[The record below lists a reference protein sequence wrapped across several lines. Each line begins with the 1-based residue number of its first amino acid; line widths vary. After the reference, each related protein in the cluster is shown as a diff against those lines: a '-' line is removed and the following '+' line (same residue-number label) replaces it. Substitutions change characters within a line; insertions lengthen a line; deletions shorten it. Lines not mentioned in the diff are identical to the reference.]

1 MKKAIILFLILFLFL
16 SFYFYPFRLH
26 SKLTA
31 EITPIWSMFRYNAQR
46 IGKCPYDTAGNSGTL
61 MWKFKTGGVIDSSPA
76 ISSDGTIY
84 VGSEDWYLYATD
96 QNGKLKWKYQTSG
109 VIYSSPAISS
119 DGTIYIGS
127 NDHYLYAI
135 NPDGKLKWKF
145 ETDKEIHS
153 SPAISPD
160 GTIYIGSNDHYL
172 YAINPDGKL
181 KWKFETD
188 KEIHSSPA
196 ISPDGTIYVGSEDG
210 CLYAINPDGTLRWNY
225 QTSGSIDSSPLISSD
240 GTVYV
245 GSIDHYLYAMNS
257 NGVLKWKFETGWAI
271 YSSPAVGSDG
281 TIYIGSD
288 DNYLYA
294 INPDGKLKWKFSAG
308 SKVESSPSISSDG
321 TIYIGSDDHYLYA
334 INPAKTIKWKFKV
347 GDKVFS
353 SPAISSYGTIYIGS
367 DDNYLYAIGSFH
379 IMASSGLGGSI
390 SPVGIVSINYGA
402 SQMFSIIPNAGY
414 YIKDVIVDGVSVGAV
429 STYTFTNIEAIHTI
443 FATFELNTYTV
454 KALVKEGSGTIYP
467 LTQVVNYSQPVV
479 VNIVPEIGYHLDKLV
494 DNGRDVT
501 SKVIDNKYMIA
512 LVKEDHEIIATFA
525 ISTFTIVASA
535 GEGGSITPSGA
546 ITVNYIP
553 NLTFTITPYEG
564 YRIKDVIVDK
574 VSVGAISTYTFKDI
588 SSDHLIKAIF
598 VKKIITIILQ
608 IGNPY
613 MAVNGISQEID
624 PGRGAKPVIKNG
636 RTLIPIRAIV
646 EVLGGTVEWDGT
658 TKKVAVTL
666 KDTTIEL
673 WIGKPQ
679 ATVNGQT
686 KWIDDANHKVMPEII
701 NGRTMLPLRFVA
713 ENLGADVVWD
723 GTTKTITITYTLP

>member
-61 MWKFKTGGVIDSSPA
+61 MWKFKTGGVIDSSPV
-76 ISSDGTIY
+76 ISSDGTVY
-84 VGSEDWYLYATD
+84 VGSEDWYLYAID

-119 DGTIYIGS
+119 GGTIYIGSNDHYLYAINPGGKLKWKFETEKEIHSSPAVALDGTIYIGS

-153 SPAISPD
+153 SPAISPN
-160 GTIYIGSNDHYL
+160 GTV
-172 YAINPDGKL
+172 
-181 KWKFETD
+181 
-188 KEIHSSPA
+188 
-196 ISPDGTIYVGSEDG
+196 YVGSEDWY
-210 CLYAINPDGTLRWNY
+210 LYAIDPNGTLRWKY
-225 QTSGSIDSSPLISSD
+225 QTNGSIDSSPLISSD

-245 GSIDHYLYAMNS
+245 GSIDHYLYAINPNS
-257 NGVLKWKFETGWAI
+257 VLKWKFETGWAI
-271 YSSPAVGSDG
+271 YSSPAIASDG

-288 DNYLYA
+288 DHYLYA
-294 INPDGKLKWKFSAG
+294 INPDGKLKWKFEAG

-334 INPAKTIKWKFKV
+334 INPDKTIKWKFKV
-347 GDKVFS
+347 SDKVFS
-353 SPAISSYGTIYIGS
+353 SPAIDSYGTIYIGS
-367 DDNYLYAIGSFH
+367 GDNYLYAIGSFN
-379 IMASSGLGGSI
+379 IIASVSSGGSI
-390 SPVGIVSINYGA
+390 SPVGIVSVNYGA
-402 SQMFSIIPNAGY
+402 SQVFSIIPNAGY
-414 YIKDVIVDGVSVGAV
+414 NIKDVIVDGVSVGAV
-429 STYTFTNIEAIHTI
+429 STYTFINIEANHKI

-454 KALVKEGSGTIYP
+454 KASIKAGNGTVYP
-467 LTQVVNYSQPVV
+467 LSQVVNYDQPVV
-479 VNIVPEIGYHLDKLV
+479 VNIVPEIGYHLDKLT
-494 DNGRDVT
+494 DNGKDVT

-535 GEGGSITPSGA
+535 GEGGSITPSGT

-553 NLTFTITPYEG
+553 NLTFTITPDKG
-564 YRIKDVIVDK
+564 YRIKDVIVDEAP
-574 VSVGAISTYTFKDI
+574 VGAVSTYTFKDI
-588 SSDHLIKAIF
+588 SSDHSIKAFF

-613 MAVNGISQEID
+613 MTVNGVSQEID
-624 PGRGAKPVIKNG
+624 PGRGTKPIIKNA
-636 RTLIPIRAIV
+636 RTIIPIRAIV
-646 EVLGGTVEWDGT
+646 EALGGTVEWDGT
-658 TKKVAVTL
+658 AKKVTITL
-666 KDTTIEL
+666 KNTTIEL
-673 WIGKPQ
+673 WIGKSQ
-679 ATVNGQT
+679 AKVNVVL
-686 KWIDDANHKVMPEII
+686 KWIDDTNHKVAPEII
-701 NGRTMLPLRFVA
+701 NSRTMLPLRFVT
-713 ENLGADVVWD
+713 ENLGCEVDWD
-723 GTTKTITITYTLP
+723 STTKTVTIVYKP

>member
-1 MKKAIILFLILFLFL
+1 MKKAIILFLISFLFL

-26 SKLTA
+26 SKLTT
-31 EITPIWSMFRYNAQR
+31 EIAPIWSMFRYNSQR
-46 IGKCPYDTAGNSGTL
+46 IGKCPYDTAINNGTL
-61 MWKFKTGGVIDSSPA
+61 MWKFRTNGVVHSSPA
-76 ISSDGTIY
+76 ISSDGTVY
-84 VGSEDWYLYATD
+84 TGSEDWYLYAID

-145 ETDKEIHS
+145 ETDKEIQS
-153 SPAISPD
+153 SPAVSPD
-160 GTIYIGSNDHYL
+160 GTIYIGSDDHYL

-181 KWKFETD
+181 KWKFETE
-188 KEIHSSPA
+188 KEIQSSPA
-196 ISPDGTIYVGSEDG
+196 VSPDGTIYIGSDDHY
-210 CLYAINPDGTLRWNY
+210 LYAINPDGKLKWKY
-225 QTSGSIDSSPLISSD
+225 QTSNSIYSSPAVSID

-245 GSIDHYLYAMNS
+245 GSRDHYLYAVNPNS
-257 NGVLKWKFETGWAI
+257 VLKWKFETGWAI
-271 YSSPAVGSDG
+271 YSSPAISSDG

-288 DNYLYA
+288 DHYLYA
-294 INPDGKLKWKFSAG
+294 INPDGKLKWKFEAG

-334 INPAKTIKWKFKV
+334 INPDKTIKWKFKV

-353 SPAISSYGTIYIGS
+353 SPAIDSYGTIYIGS
-367 DDNYLYAIGSFH
+367 DDNYLYAIGSFN
-379 IMASSGLGGSI
+379 IIASVSSGGSI
-390 SPVGIVSINYGA
+390 SPVGIVSVNYGA
-402 SQMFSIIPNAGY
+402 SQVFSIIPNAGY
-414 YIKDVIVDGVSVGAV
+414 NIKDVIVDGVSVGAV
-429 STYTFTNIEAIHTI
+429 STYTFINIEANHTI

-454 KALVKEGSGTIYP
+454 KASIKVGNGTVYP
-467 LTQVVNYSQPVV
+467 LSQVVNYDQPAI
-479 VNIVPEIGYHLDKLV
+479 VNIVPEIGYHLDKLT
-494 DNGRDVT
+494 DNGKDVT

-535 GEGGSITPSGA
+535 GESGSISPSGT
-546 ITVNYIP
+546 ITVNYVP
-553 NLTFTITPYEG
+553 NLTFTITPDEG
-564 YRIKDVIVDK
+564 YRIKDVIVDE
-574 VSVGAISTYTFKDI
+574 VSVGAVSTYTFKDI
-588 SSDHLIKAIF
+588 SSDHSIKAIF

-613 MAVNGISQEID
+613 MTVNGVSQEID
-624 PGRGAKPVIKNG
+624 PGRGTKPIIKNA
-636 RTLIPIRAIV
+636 RTIIPIRAIV
-646 EVLGGTVEWDGT
+646 EALGGTVEWDGT
-658 TKKVAVTL
+658 AKKVTITL
-666 KDTTIEL
+666 KNTTIEL

-679 ATVNGQT
+679 AKVNGVL
-686 KWIDDANHKVMPEII
+686 KWIDESNHNVAPEII
-701 NGRTMLPLRFVA
+701 NSRTMLPLRFVA